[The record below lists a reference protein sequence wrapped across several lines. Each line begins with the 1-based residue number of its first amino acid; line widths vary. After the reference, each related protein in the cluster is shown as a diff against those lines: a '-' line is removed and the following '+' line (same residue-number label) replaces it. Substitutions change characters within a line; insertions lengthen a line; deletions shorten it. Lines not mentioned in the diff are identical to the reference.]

1 MSEPITATSPVQTSP
16 SPHDPSRPA
25 SLFPVARSW
34 KVATIGALIMVL
46 LALLGVAITT
56 ASRAAGPIYWIALV
70 PVYAVLCIATT
81 RARARHAGAEGHEA
95 PHLVPQIWHWVG
107 VGVAVVVDF
116 TIRSTGE
123 ESGLG
128 AGLNAM
134 LLMALGCY
142 LAGVHFE
149 WLFAIVG
156 VLLTLALIVLMKTDQ
171 YIWLIVVIG
180 VLAVV
185 AVFGLPRLFTRRHHQ
200 KLAPTPSH

>member
-1 MSEPITATSPVQTSP
+1 MSEQITAPAPAPESS
-16 SPHDPSRPA
+16 SHDPSRS

-34 KVATIGALIMVL
+34 KMAMIGALIMIL

-56 ASRAAGPIYWIALV
+56 ASRSAGPIYWIALV

-81 RARARHAGAEGHEA
+81 RARARHAGADRHEA
-95 PHLVPQIWHWVG
+95 HIWRQIWHWLG
-107 VGVAVVVDF
+107 IGVALVVDF
-116 TIRSTGE
+116 AIRGTGE

-171 YIWLIVVIG
+171 YVWLIVVIG
-180 VLAVV
+180 ALSIL
-185 AVFGLPRLFTRRHHQ
+185 AVFGLPKLFQRRHRQ
-200 KLAPTPSH
+200 GLAPTPSH